1 MYAVRMA
8 IHLRQSD
15 CCRVLNV
22 GFPVG
27 RYGLSE
33 KATNY
38 IMPEVM
44 FLPGFRT
51 LIPDSAQW
59 NDGVLQGRKDI
70 PTFTDELDSVV
81 SLAQV
86 LRLPVRNS
94 VLNLIV
100 GKG

>member
-1 MYAVRMA
+1 M
-8 IHLRQSD
+8 
-15 CCRVLNV
+15 
-22 GFPVG
+22 G

-59 NDGVLQGRKDI
+59 NDGVLQVRKSI
-70 PTFTDELDSVV
+70 PIFTDELDSVV

-86 LRLPVRNS
+86 LRLRVGKS
-94 VLNLIV
+94 VLNLTL